1 MCVFNFN
8 GIAFANIQSKN
19 MKKIIVSSF
28 ILIIVSS
35 FKIIKQQEV
44 PASSPFSTHRIIQ
57 NNAFTYGEELVYRV
71 HYGIINAAKI
81 KMKVDEKPVEINGR
95 QTYHLVADGKTNNTF
110 DWMFKVR
117 DRFESYLDMEY
128 YAPIKYF
135 KSVKEDRYSDVD
147 LVFFDHENK
156 WIKGK
161 KKSMECPIY
170 VQDIIG
176 ATYYARTIDFN
187 KAQKGDVFPI
197 NIYLDQEIYNLEFKY
212 AGKETIKS
220 DVGKVR
226 CIKIIPKVVKDRV
239 FKDDDAITLWISD
252 DENKIPVRVE
262 AEIYVGSVKVDL
274 TKYSGLKNDFSSKK

>member
-1 MCVFNFN
+1 
-8 GIAFANIQSKN
+8 
-19 MKKIIVSSF
+19 MKKIIILTV

-35 FKIIKQQEV
+35 FKHVKQLEI
-44 PASSPFSTHRIIQ
+44 SDSLPFSKKRVIE
-57 NNAFTYGEELVYRV
+57 NNAFTYGEELNYRV

-81 KMKVDEKPVEINGR
+81 KMRVEDKPVEINGR
-95 QTYHLVADGKTNNTF
+95 QTFHLIADGKTNKTF

-117 DRFESYLDMEY
+117 DRFESYLDMEF

-156 WIKGK
+156 WLKGK
-161 KKSMECPIY
+161 KKSMECPAY

-212 AGKETIKS
+212 LGKETIKS
-220 DVGKVR
+220 DIGKVR
-226 CIKIIPKVVKDRV
+226 CIKIMPKVVKDRV

-252 DENKIPVRVE
+252 DDNKIPVRVE

-274 TKYSGLKNDFSSKK
+274 TSYSGLRNNFSSKK